1 MGLRNYLT
9 VSSLL
14 LLTLLLSNC
23 GFIRK
28 PEKEI
33 VVQTVEVQKV
43 IPVQPQPKPVDMTD
57 VKFYVVTEENYE
69 EFKEKFMKTNNDFVF
84 YVVSVHDYENLA
96 LNMSELFRYIKQ
108 QKEIVKGLTKTPAKE
123 LAKKFALR
131 SIPVVGSFI
140 AAFSSTPAGQ
150 GSARFGPGSK
160 KNK

>member
-9 VSSLL
+9 ISSLL
-14 LLTLLLSNC
+14 LLTLLLSSC
-23 GFIRK
+23 GYLRK

-43 IPVQPQPKPVDMTD
+43 IPVQPRPKPIDMTD

-108 QKEIVKGLTKTPAKE
+108 QKEIVVYYEEAVKIKPQEKKDVKE
-123 LAKKFALR
+123 
-131 SIPVVGSFI
+131 
-140 AAFSSTPAGQ
+140 
-150 GSARFGPGSK
+150 
-160 KNK
+160 

>member
-1 MGLRNYLT
+1 MGQRNYLT
-9 VSSLL
+9 ISSLL
-14 LLTLLLSNC
+14 LLTLLLSSC

-43 IPVQPQPKPVDMTD
+43 IPVQPRPKPVDMTD

-108 QKEIVKGLTKTPAKE
+108 QKEIVIYYEEAVKVKPQEKKDVKE
-123 LAKKFALR
+123 
-131 SIPVVGSFI
+131 
-140 AAFSSTPAGQ
+140 
-150 GSARFGPGSK
+150 
-160 KNK
+160 

>member
-1 MGLRNYLT
+1 MGQRNYLT
-9 VSSLL
+9 ISSLL
-14 LLTLLLSNC
+14 LLTLLLSSC

-43 IPVQPQPKPVDMTD
+43 IPVQPRPKPVDMTD

-108 QKEIVKGLTKTPAKE
+108 QKEIVVYYEEAVKIKPQEKKDVKE
-123 LAKKFALR
+123 
-131 SIPVVGSFI
+131 
-140 AAFSSTPAGQ
+140 
-150 GSARFGPGSK
+150 
-160 KNK
+160 

>member
-9 VSSLL
+9 ISSLL
-14 LLTLLLSNC
+14 LLTLLLSSC
-23 GFIRK
+23 GYLRK

-43 IPVQPQPKPVDMTD
+43 LAVQPRPKPVDMTD

-108 QKEIVKGLTKTPAKE
+108 QKEIVIYYEEAVKVKPQEKPE
-123 LAKKFALR
+123 
-131 SIPVVGSFI
+131 
-140 AAFSSTPAGQ
+140 
-150 GSARFGPGSK
+150 
-160 KNK
+160 

>member
-9 VSSLL
+9 ISSLL
-14 LLTLLLSNC
+14 LLTLLLSSC

-43 IPVQPQPKPVDMTD
+43 IPVQPRPKPVDMTD

-108 QKEIVKGLTKTPAKE
+108 QKEIVIYYEEAVKVKPQEKKDGKE
-123 LAKKFALR
+123 
-131 SIPVVGSFI
+131 
-140 AAFSSTPAGQ
+140 
-150 GSARFGPGSK
+150 
-160 KNK
+160 

>member
-1 MGLRNYLT
+1 MALRNYLT
-9 VSSLL
+9 ISSLL
-14 LLTLLLSNC
+14 LLTLLLSSC
-23 GFIRK
+23 GYLRK

-43 IPVQPQPKPVDMTD
+43 IPVQPRPKPVDMTD

-108 QKEIVKGLTKTPAKE
+108 QKEIVIYYEEAVKVKPQEKKE
-123 LAKKFALR
+123 
-131 SIPVVGSFI
+131 
-140 AAFSSTPAGQ
+140 
-150 GSARFGPGSK
+150 
-160 KNK
+160 

>member
-14 LLTLLLSNC
+14 LLTLLLSSC
-23 GFIRK
+23 GYLRK

-43 IPVQPQPKPVDMTD
+43 VPVQPRPKPVDMTD

-69 EFKEKFMKTNNDFVF
+69 EFKEKFMKTNNDYVF

-96 LNMSELFRYIKQ
+96 FNMAELYRYITQ
-108 QKEIVKGLTKTPAKE
+108 QKEIMIYYEKAVEVKPEEKVE
-123 LAKKFALR
+123 
-131 SIPVVGSFI
+131 
-140 AAFSSTPAGQ
+140 
-150 GSARFGPGSK
+150 
-160 KNK
+160 

>member
-1 MGLRNYLT
+1 MMVLRNYFT
-9 VSSLL
+9 ISSLL
-14 LLTLLLSNC
+14 LLTLLLSSC
-23 GFIRK
+23 GYLRK

-108 QKEIVKGLTKTPAKE
+108 QKEIVVYYEEAVKIKPQEKKDGKE
-123 LAKKFALR
+123 
-131 SIPVVGSFI
+131 
-140 AAFSSTPAGQ
+140 
-150 GSARFGPGSK
+150 
-160 KNK
+160 

>member
-1 MGLRNYLT
+1 MQDSHSREHLLHKIHNHYLT

-14 LLTLLLSNC
+14 LLTLLLSSC
-23 GFIRK
+23 GYLRK

-43 IPVQPQPKPVDMTD
+43 IPVQPRPKPVDMTD

-108 QKEIVKGLTKTPAKE
+108 QKEIVIYYEEAVKVKPQEKSE
-123 LAKKFALR
+123 
-131 SIPVVGSFI
+131 
-140 AAFSSTPAGQ
+140 
-150 GSARFGPGSK
+150 
-160 KNK
+160 